1 MVRRKY
7 TKEFK
12 MEAVR
17 LAEDSDVP
25 VDEVA
30 RELGIHPNTLYKW
43 RREYLADGE
52 AADEPKSIGVQ
63 VKFYSEKSA
72 PRQLEWLKFLSGCF
86 SRRLES
92 AIFITTG
99 KLTGDQRRE
108 AQEARITIIEGKDEI
123 TRLSQLHSIG
133 DFELFD

>member
-52 AADEPKSIGVQ
+52 AAFPGHGKLKAGDDEV
-63 VKFYSEKSA
+63 
-72 PRQLEWLKFLSGCF
+72 RQLRRELVRVRAERDILKKALAFF
-86 SRRLES
+86 SRES
-92 AIFITTG
+92 
-99 KLTGDQRRE
+99 R
-108 AQEARITIIEGKDEI
+108 
-123 TRLSQLHSIG
+123 
-133 DFELFD
+133 